1 MCVCVCVLVGRC
13 LGALAGAGRG
23 GKRAQRKVESH
34 TEKVINRKSY
44 QGGMGSGSYCCVCG
58 TEADAAASARAL
70 GTDSELRVRSLLF
83 VGMQ

>member
-1 MCVCVCVLVGRC
+1 
-13 LGALAGAGRG
+13 
-23 GKRAQRKVESH
+23 
-34 TEKVINRKSY
+34 
-44 QGGMGSGSYCCVCG
+44 MGSGSYCCVCG